1 MPEIS
6 KDASLLIGI
15 SWQALKR
22 AEKADEH
29 TKISD
34 CTVAIVFASFFIE
47 ANLNQIVEVLGK
59 KQEMISFLNI
69 KRPGLQDKLAWF
81 YNEYVAKPKLN
92 SRSEGLKELYTKLR
106 VEFPG
111 FDEIYEFRNKI
122 SHGNIDVQIANL
134 ADAETLRVQAKSIV
148 NELFKIAEQA
158 TGQEIR
164 RAITYGDAIA

>member
-1 MPEIS
+1 MTEIS
-6 KDASLLIGI
+6 KDASVLIGI

-22 AEKADEH
+22 AEKGDER

-59 KQEMISFLNI
+59 RQEMMSFLNI

-81 YNEYVAKPKLN
+81 YNEYLAKPKLN
-92 SRSEGLKELYTKLR
+92 SRNEGLKQLYTELK
-106 VEFPG
+106 VKFPG

-122 SHGNIDVQIANL
+122 SHGKIDLTTANL
-134 ADAETLRVQAKSIV
+134 ADAEILRVQAKSIV

-158 TGQEIR
+158 TGQVIP
-164 RAITYGDAIA
+164 RAITYDDAIS